1 MQSTDLIGYL
11 AALLVAAA
19 FCMKSIVGLR
29 SVAILR
35 NIAFLTY
42 AHLGGLMPVLLL
54 HLVLLPVNLF
64 RLGQILEIGNRLRRG
79 SAGATRPCM
88 AVESPH
94 DYDRP

>member
-29 SVAILR
+29 SVAILS

-54 HLVLLPVNLF
+54 HLVLLPVEPVPS
-64 RLGQILEIGNRLRRG
+64 RADPRDRQSASQGQRWRD
-79 SAGATRPCM
+79 ATLHGGRITP
-88 AVESPH
+88 
-94 DYDRP
+94 

>member
-1 MQSTDLIGYL
+1 
-11 AALLVAAA
+11 
-19 FCMKSIVGLR
+19 MKSIVGLR
-29 SVAILR
+29 SVAILS

-64 RLGQILEIGNRLRRG
+64 RLRQILEIGHRLRRG
-79 SAGATRPCM
+79 QRWRDATLHGGRIT
-88 AVESPH
+88 H